1 MEEAKG
7 SKVQANPGLYNE
19 FKTSVSYV
27 IPNLEK
33 H

>member
-7 SKVQANPGLYNE
+7 LRVQANPGLYNE
-19 FKTSVSYV
+19 FKASVNYV
-27 IPNLEK
+27 VPNLEK